1 MTHIYFDHN
10 ATTPVDERVLEAMLP
25 YLRDQYGNASSRH
38 ELGTQARKAV
48 DRAREQVAALV
59 RVQPVQVVFVSGG
72 TEANNLFVTGATA
85 YLRPTQIA
93 ISAIEH
99 PCVAKPAQELGRHG
113 WKVRRLAVTRDGEID
128 LADVEEAMREPTGL
142 VSVML
147 ANNETGVIQ
156 DVAAVAERARRARA
170 WMHTDAVQALGK
182 VPVDFEALGVHAMT
196 LSGHKL
202 YGPKGAGALVVDKR
216 LELRAI
222 INGGGHER
230 GLRSGTENVPAIV
243 GFGAACELA
252 AGRIEERA
260 TRFSALRARL
270 EHGLARMGAVV
281 FGAGA
286 PRIPNTS
293 YFAFKGI
300 DGEALVIELD
310 KAGYAVAAGAACSS
324 ASTEPSATLLAMGVP
339 PELARG
345 AVRFSLGVANTMQ
358 EVEAF
363 LGALTGAATRLRR
376 LVAVAV

>member
-1 MTHIYFDHN
+1 MKHVYFDHN
-10 ATTPVDERVLEAMLP
+10 ATTPVDERVLQAMLP
-25 YLRDQYGNASSRH
+25 YLRGEYGNASSRH
-38 ELGTQARKAV
+38 ELGTQARKAI
-48 DRAREQVAALV
+48 DRAREQVAAV
-59 RVQPVQVVFVSGG
+59 VSVQPVQVVFMSGG
-72 TEANNLFVTGATA
+72 TEANNLLVKGAAA

-93 ISAIEH
+93 VSAIEH
-99 PCVAKPAQELGRHG
+99 PCVAKPARELARQG
-113 WKVRRLAVTRDGEID
+113 WKVRRLAVTHDGQID
-128 LADVEEAMREPTGL
+128 LADVDAALREPTGL

-156 DVAAVAERARRARA
+156 DVAAVSERARRARA

-182 VPVDFEALGVHAMT
+182 MPVDFEALGVHAMT

-216 LELRAI
+216 LELRPI
-222 INGGGHER
+222 IDGGGHER

-252 AGRIEERA
+252 AGRMEELGR
-260 TRFSALRARL
+260 RLSAMRARL
-270 EHGLARMGAVV
+270 EQELERMGAVI
-281 FGAGA
+281 FGSRA

-293 YFAFKGI
+293 YFAFNGI

-339 PELARG
+339 AELARG
-345 AVRFSLGVANTMQ
+345 AVRFSLGAANTTQ
-358 EVEAF
+358 EIDDFVV
-363 LGALTGAATRLRR
+363 ALRAAVTRLRR
-376 LVAVAV
+376 LAAIAV